1 MILLS
6 LAVLVG
12 AFLVVLP
19 VWLAAKLFGAQRSGF
34 FICLFA
40 SLLSSLAFHAV
51 SRHFGLLSGFLLGV
65 AAMAVVYQLL
75 LKMGFWSGVGVAFAV
90 GLLQAL
96 VYGVVLVL
104 LATLLG
110 LAVPHEAKEGLIQM
124 HATPGPVLQM

>member
-34 FICLFA
+34 FICLLA
-40 SLLSSLAFHAV
+40 SFLSSLAFHVV
-51 SRHFGLLSGFLLGV
+51 SSRLGLFSGFLLGV

-90 GLLQAL
+90 ALLQAL
-96 VYGVVLVL
+96 VYGIVLVL
-104 LATLLG
+104 LAGLLG
-110 LAVPHEAKEGLIQM
+110 LAVPREAHEGLIQM
-124 HATPGPVLQM
+124 HSAAGTLLQM